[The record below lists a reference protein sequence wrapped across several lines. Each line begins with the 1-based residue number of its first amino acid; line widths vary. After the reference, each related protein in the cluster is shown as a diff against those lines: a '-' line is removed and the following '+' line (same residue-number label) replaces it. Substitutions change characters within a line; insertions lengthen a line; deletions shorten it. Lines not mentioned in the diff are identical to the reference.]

1 MLGEL
6 IRKTR
11 ENKNLLMRELAAK
24 IEVDIAQISRFEK
37 EDRKP
42 TREQVK
48 KLAVALDIEYKQL
61 LTLWLSEKVY
71 ENVQGEEVATDAIK
85 LALKRIKTER

>member
-24 IEVDIAQISRFEK
+24 IEVDIAQIRRFEK